1 MATFVIKLENLFS
14 ETEKLYEQLSSHQEE
29 FDNIINLDF
38 EKITL
43 EIRTFWGS
51 FMDLIGEFVDQQDIY
66 GNQMLSPYLYKYA
79 EITYDNPARIEKIRL
94 LGVNPENLQRARFF
108 IANIPNPFSATTLN
122 LVRNI
127 KEINKSPSQRNLEEL
142 FACKREAW
150 EKDSEILSGKT
161 LPKYYYSW
169 NELQKFFIPQPIYS
183 NSGISK
189 AEIRRIQ
196 KQLEKGPFYS
206 TELQNNIQ
214 QIDNR
219 KQDIIDKADTEI
231 ETAESPLDW
240 MQRNLKEVGNAIG
253 VEAENA
259 GKTASTIIEDF
270 LDKFSLGCLIK
281 DALDC
286 IKPKNVTCREIFQNI
301 PPGQFLERI
310 KVAFPNGTET
320 LTQLE
325 KVIEDTLLGSNTSS
339 IRKEIRDLEAW
350 IREDRDLLS
359 SDTIGNAEKQR
370 LREAIQEKTEEI
382 ANKKQQISDILKNK
396 SSALGLEEE
405 QMNAF
410 ATGGNISSILAA
422 IEGPNALTVTNAIID
437 AIDIVIPIE
446 SICEAITSALSFAAE
461 FPFVDFEGLPGFSLP
476 EPAPLSDPFE
486 GFSFEISE
494 AFVSAITQS
503 LLTMID
509 GILRDLISCD
519 NLDKF
524 IADIINQDGEEGG
537 IQQSINELFSG
548 KESLSEV
555 IDRNYD
561 AFIEDVSSK
570 AVSRDAIIRIDQ
582 EGNRVPIGLDQEGI
596 REVFSSEQEK
606 GIDLEQLAAAAERS
620 ALEIAKA
627 NTVSSLFQNSVLNSQ
642 NNWVIDSTGTKFEIE
657 VGAQVF
663 DLGEIDKFLNNLS
676 DERIE
681 QLSNQG
687 RFTPRALADAAGQ
700 AQLEQP
706 EQQQQITNSGKITL
720 DEQQRQEI
728 KKEITCIMQ
737 NTVSI
742 LPPSQFLSLLAGT
755 ASEETEGMAFE
766 VSRLCD
772 APSVQ
777 LIFTTDKAISNMFS
791 SFGRLAGLNNLQNEV
806 QAIIDSPEFQRTTDV
821 TRCGPYDNVEDF
833 KEDLLARVIEPEQ
846 ATQVMNVVREQRK
859 NRFNE
864 LSQQILGLSSG
875 NKISDSINVNSTL
888 ISAFR
893 SAKNSQNIEQ
903 LDSPSGTNENTK
915 DDAKNRQEQL
925 IANSPIL
932 NDMFATVV
940 DTIFLPISSIFRD
953 DMKSLGEGFSDLV
966 EVNEPIPRKIS
977 VETGIP
983 LFPSVEIIN
992 PEFKNKI
999 DANLIPI
1006 IDLDDS
1012 SGYAKLIDKSA
1023 LATDSILPE
1032 FVSGILGLNDEQKE
1046 NVKIIKYLVDDVN
1059 GENNPAGLKYR
1070 ISGEEGSNYTTR
1082 GINNAPIPPIQ
1093 NLVTKR
1099 VVGAGAARN
1108 SSRYGFDSNI
1118 TNTSL
1123 SFSINGSLLELEDNY
1138 LQTINIDP
1146 NLKRAIQSQQPSWTI
1161 SFGEVVQN
1169 NRRFSN
1175 VNVSSNGTTMTTI
1188 NGAEPFFV
1196 SNLSYSNNIQISE
1209 QVNYF
1214 LSKRY
1219 QNTDKSRKQVFDD
1232 IIVRNLLPLVKKTEN
1247 DERAYNIFARDFEN
1261 SSQEI
1266 YKRVITGFISSLSS
1280 GVSGGKLLSPSL
1292 VTQSGESITLL
1303 ESLDF
1308 VVCNDIIGIK
1318 SVNDQFQEI
1327 YRRLPEEKTTLQQ
1340 RRGEVKRPSRI
1351 AKASKI
1357 VITKILLKI
1366 ICLDFILKS
1375 LPAFDYFDF
1384 AKTLMKNEF
1393 LLNTIC
1399 EFVVFEL
1406 ERIDASTDSIYK
1418 NVNLRNFV
1426 LQNAIDIV
1434 KATPGI
1440 EITEEERSQHRQS
1453 NFKFNIELK
1462 KIVEKYLTEL
1472 SSECKKII
1480 GIEDGLAE
1488 QDDFL
1493 KSVVDELKIVDVH
1506 DFLFVTVEKERPE
1519 TVQNGRVEINKTAI
1533 IQRDSESA
1541 EELGKDSATSE
1552 GFSPMNWGNPPP
1564 GAVGGPPLPGG
1575 DLGLDLEALEAAKE
1589 GEVVEIK
1596 KQQNNFGV
1604 EKFVFTDNSIDRE
1617 VVLQKFVY
1625 MPKVNRQSSIVVNN
1639 QNYFTQQK
1647 LDLLDSYG
1655 IISIEKAKRIINKI
1669 YRDLDGKKF
1678 DLFICEDERDY
1689 NDRFFETPYE
1699 VGIRAVLVEKRK
1711 NQVISEYGEEI
1722 ISLNGRAYPL
1732 DLSQVLKTK
1741 TGRIKENDNS
1751 FDVFMLAEE
1760 RIRINARIPAERF
1773 ADPNNDLNFKNEFL
1787 PRLKN
1792 LMLDDTEVNL
1802 IFDYSIPLK
1811 QLASLF
1817 VIHYSLSNNGKKM
1830 KYLLE
1835 PTKKKVYNIIEYLD
1849 NTGNS
1854 TLSSNRLREMMEK
1867 QSEERENV
1875 GNPAG
1880 PLDMEALKLFYRTP
1894 IQVLKSLSI
1903 AIDPNIAITDKVVA
1917 ALTIAQKVL
1926 PLPPEVKSLPIPYL
1940 LTSLSLLPAP
1950 IFGGAIPYI
1959 PPLTSYNIATPIGPI
1974 FLGLEPLLWDLPFY
1988 AKNNKEKASGE
1999 DEEC

>member
-14 ETEKLYEQLSSHQEE
+14 ETEKLYEQLSSHEEE
-29 FDNIINLDF
+29 FDNIVNLDF
-38 EKITL
+38 EKISL
-43 EIRTFWGS
+43 EIRTFWKT
-51 FMDLIGEFVDQQDIY
+51 FMDLIGEFGEQQDIY
-66 GNQMLSPYLYKYA
+66 GNQMLSPYVYRYA
-79 EITYDNPARIEKIRL
+79 EVTYDNPARIEKIRL
-94 LGVNPENLQRARFF
+94 LGINPENLQRARFF
-108 IANIPNPFSATTLN
+108 IANVPNPFSATALN

-169 NELQKFFIPQPIYS
+169 NELQKFFIPEPIYS
-183 NSGISK
+183 NSGISE

-196 KQLEKGPFYS
+196 KQLENGPFYS
-206 TELQNNIQ
+206 TELERNIQ
-214 QIDNR
+214 QIDNK
-219 KQDIIDKADTEI
+219 KQEIIDKADAEI
-231 ETAESPLDW
+231 ETSESPLDW
-240 MQRNLKEVGNAIG
+240 IQRNLKEVGDAIG
-253 VEAENA
+253 AEAEKA
-259 GKTASTIIEDF
+259 GKTASPIIEDF

-286 IKPKNVTCREIFQNI
+286 IKPKNVTCREIFQSI

-339 IRKEIRDLEAW
+339 IRKEIKDLEAW
-350 IREDRDLLS
+350 IKEDTDLLN
-359 SDTIGNAEKQR
+359 SDAIGNAEKER
-370 LREAIQEKTEEI
+370 LRKAIQEKMEEI
-382 ANKKQQISDILKNK
+382 KNKKEEISNVLKDK
-396 SSALGLEEE
+396 STALGLEQD

-410 ATGGNISSILAA
+410 ARGGNISSILAA
-422 IEGPNALTVTNAIID
+422 IEGPNALTVTNAIIN
-437 AIDIVIPIE
+437 AIDTVIPIE
-446 SICEAITSALSFAAE
+446 SICEAITNALSFASE
-461 FPFVDFEGLPGFSLP
+461 FPFVNFEGLPGFSLP

-494 AFVSAITQS
+494 AFIAAITQS

-524 IADIINQDGEEGG
+524 IADVISQDGEEGA
-537 IQQSINELFSG
+537 IQQSLNELFSG
-548 KESLSEV
+548 KESLAEV

-561 AFIEDVSSK
+561 AFIEDISSK
-570 AVSRDAIIRIDQ
+570 AVSRNAINRVDQ

-596 REVFSSEQEK
+596 RETFNSDQEK
-606 GIDLEQLAAAAERS
+606 GIDLEQLAASAERS

-657 VGAQVF
+657 VGAQIF
-663 DLGEIDKFLNNLS
+663 DLSEIDKFLNNLS
-676 DERIE
+676 DERIQ

-687 RFTPRALADAAGQ
+687 RFTPRALADATGQ
-700 AQLEQP
+700 KQLDQP
-706 EQQQQITNSGKITL
+706 QQQQQITNSGKINL

-728 KKEITCIMQ
+728 KREITCIMQ

-755 ASEETEGMAFE
+755 ASEETEAMAFE
-766 VSRLCD
+766 VSRMCD

-777 LIFTTDKAISNMFS
+777 LIFATDKTISNMFS
-791 SFGRLAGLNNLQNEV
+791 SFGRLAGLNSLQNEM
-806 QAIIDSPEFQRTTDV
+806 QAIIDSPEFQRNKDI

-833 KEDLLARVIEPEQ
+833 REDLLARVIEPEQ

-875 NKISDSINVNSTL
+875 NKINDSINVNSTL

-893 SAKNSQNIEQ
+893 SVKNSENIEQ
-903 LDSPSGTNENTK
+903 PDKPFETSENTK
-915 DDAKNRQEQL
+915 DDVKNKQEQL
-925 IANSPIL
+925 IANSPIW

-966 EVNEPIPRKIS
+966 EVNEPIPRKIN
-977 VETGIP
+977 VETGVP
-983 LFPSVEIIN
+983 LFPTVETIN
-992 PEFKNKI
+992 PQFKKML

-1006 IDLDDS
+1006 IDLDNNN
-1012 SGYAKLIDKSA
+1012 GFAKMVDKSV
-1023 LATDSILPE
+1023 LATDSIVP
-1032 FVSGILGLNDEQKE
+1032 DELLAIIGVAE
-1046 NVKIIKYLVDDVN
+1046 NAREQYKFIKYLVDDTE
-1059 GENNPAGLKYR
+1059 GRNNAGNLKYK
-1070 ISGEEGSNYTTR
+1070 ISGDEGSNYIKK
-1082 GINNAPIPPIQ
+1082 GSNGAAIPPIE
-1093 NLVTKR
+1093 NLKTKR

-1108 SSRYGFDSNI
+1108 SLRYDFNSNI
-1118 TNTSL
+1118 TDNSL

-1138 LQTINIDP
+1138 LQKINIDP
-1146 NLKRAIQSQQPSWTI
+1146 SLKSAIQSEQPSWI
-1161 SFGEVVQN
+1161 VSFGEVLQK
-1169 NRRFSN
+1169 NRSN
-1175 VNVSSNGTTMTTI
+1175 FTAKISSRGTTITTI
-1188 NGAEPFFV
+1188 NGAEPFFI
-1196 SNLSYSNNIQISE
+1196 SNLQYSNNIQISE

-1214 LSKRY
+1214 LMKRY
-1219 QNTDKSRKQVFDD
+1219 QNIDRGRKPVFDD
-1232 IIVRNLLPLVKKTEN
+1232 IIIRNLLPLVKKTEN
-1247 DERAYNIFARDFEN
+1247 DERAYNIFARDFQN

-1266 YKRVITGFISSLSS
+1266 YKRVIDGFISSLSS
-1280 GVSGGKLLSPSL
+1280 GVNSSRLLGPSL
-1292 VTQSGESITLL
+1292 ITQSGESITVL

-1318 SVNDQFQEI
+1318 SVDQQFQEI
-1327 YRRLPEEKTTLQQ
+1327 YKGLPEEKTTLQQ
-1340 RRGEVKRPSRI
+1340 RRGEVARPSRI

-1357 VITKILLKI
+1357 LITKILLKI

-1375 LPAFDYFDF
+1375 LPAFDYFYF

-1393 LLNTIC
+1393 LLNIIC
-1399 EFVVFEL
+1399 EFIIFEL
-1406 ERIDASTDSIYK
+1406 NRIDASTDSIYK

-1426 LQNAIDIV
+1426 LQNAIEIA
-1434 KATPGI
+1434 KTTQGI
-1440 EITEEERSQHRQS
+1440 EITEEERVQHKES
-1453 NFKFNIELK
+1453 NFRFNIELK
-1462 KIVEKYLTEL
+1462 KIVEKYLVEL

-1480 GIEDGLAE
+1480 GIEEGLAE

-1493 KSVVDELKIVDVH
+1493 KSVLDGLKVVDIH
-1506 DFLFVTVEKERPE
+1506 DFSILVGIDDEISISHAEKNILTEK
-1519 TVQNGRVEINKTAI
+1519 GINKEI
-1533 IQRDSESA
+1533 I
-1541 EELGKDSATSE
+1541 
-1552 GFSPMNWGNPPP
+1552 
-1564 GAVGGPPLPGG
+1564 
-1575 DLGLDLEALEAAKE
+1575 
-1589 GEVVEIK
+1589 
-1596 KQQNNFGV
+1596 
-1604 EKFVFTDNSIDRE
+1604 
-1617 VVLQKFVY
+1617 LQKFVSF
-1625 MPKVNRQSSIVVNN
+1625 PKVNRQSKIVQQNR
-1639 QNYFTQQK
+1639 NYFTDQR
-1647 LDLLDSYG
+1647 LDYLDSCG
-1655 IISIEKAKRIINKI
+1655 LVSIEKAKTIINKI
-1669 YRDLDGKKF
+1669 YRHLNGQKF
-1678 DLFICEDERDY
+1678 DLFICENERDY
-1689 NDRFFETPYE
+1689 EDRFFLTPYQI
-1699 VGIRAVLVEKRK
+1699 GIRAVLVEKRK
-1711 NQVISEYGEEI
+1711 NQVTSAYGEEI

-1732 DLSQVLKTK
+1732 DLFRVSKTK
-1741 TGRIKENDNS
+1741 TGLIKEKNSS
-1751 FDVFMLAEE
+1751 FDIFMLAKEA
-1760 RIRINARIPAERF
+1760 IRVNARIPVERF
-1773 ADPNNDLNFKNEFL
+1773 IDPGNDLDFENRFL
-1787 PRLKN
+1787 PKLKN
-1792 LMLDDTEVNL
+1792 LLLDDTEVNL

-1811 QLASLF
+1811 QLVSLF
-1817 VIHYSLSNNGKKM
+1817 TIHYSLSNNGKKM

-1835 PTKKKVYNIIEYLD
+1835 PTKKKIYNIIEYLE

-1854 TLSSNRLREMMEK
+1854 TLSSNRLREMIEK
-1867 QSEERENV
+1867 QNEENENV

-1917 ALTIAQKVL
+1917 ALTVAQKAL
-1926 PLPPEVKSLPIPYL
+1926 PIPTELKSLPIPYS

-1950 IFGGAIPYI
+1950 IFGGLIPFI

-1988 AKNNKEKASGE
+1988 RKDNKEKASGK
-1999 DEEC
+1999 DEQC